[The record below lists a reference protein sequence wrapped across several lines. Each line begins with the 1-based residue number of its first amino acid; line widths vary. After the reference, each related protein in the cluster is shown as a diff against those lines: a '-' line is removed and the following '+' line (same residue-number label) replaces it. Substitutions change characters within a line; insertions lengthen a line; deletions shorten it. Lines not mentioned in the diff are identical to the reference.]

1 MAESGGHQ
9 IPPETG
15 TTPAEAYQVGFD
27 ITIFVSNYVY
37 YLYDFLNM
45 IFYICFQ
52 WAYSIVDSSRVST
65 FFISILL
72 IVYGSFR
79 YDDVLFFN
87 KKKLLLSLPFFSYL
101 KITEA

>member
-27 ITIFVSNYVY
+27 ITIFVSNYGY
-37 YLYDFLNM
+37 YLDDFLNM

-79 YDDVLFFN
+79 YEL
-87 KKKLLLSLPFFSYL
+87 
-101 KITEA
+101 

>member
-15 TTPAEAYQVGFD
+15 TTPAEAYQVGCD

-45 IFYICFQ
+45 IFYICFPFGSQ
-52 WAYSIVDSSRVST
+52 HRLSDGLSEEI
-65 FFISILL
+65 FL
-72 IVYGSFR
+72 IPIHNIG
-79 YDDVLFFN
+79 
-87 KKKLLLSLPFFSYL
+87 
-101 KITEA
+101 